1 MVLAIVLNRFRNP
14 LFQGLRW
21 RLLLSYLIVMAAIMA
36 VFSVHVYIFVS
47 RRLYSQIDAELQTLA
62 QSAALS
68 LSNIQQDGKPYLDK
82 VDNVP
87 WRDIFNRDR
96 HSLEWFTAEGRL
108 LARKG
113 AITLHLPP
121 KLKEQN
127 IVVRVMREKKAF
139 QVRAFT
145 ISVHNDMDPNN
156 PILEG
161 YIRASQSIASV
172 EKAQQRLLWG
182 IGVGGTIALG
192 LVGIG
197 GLWLTEYSLKPI
209 EQSFLRLKQFTAD
222 ASHELR
228 TPLTVIKTSVEVMMN
243 HPERVHPKDAKKLAA
258 ISSATA
264 QMNRLVE
271 DLLFLARTDTSV
283 PTARREWTRVA
294 LDEVLKDLI
303 NFLEPSAQA
312 KEIKLVSQG
321 IVPMTLVGDAMQ
333 LARLF
338 SNLLRNALLYT
349 PSGGTVTLFVTRT
362 NQVTMI
368 SVEDTGIGIAKEQIP
383 FIFNRFYRVDKS
395 RVRRQGGLGLGLAI
409 SQSIA
414 QLHKGKITIQS
425 QIGVGSCFRVHLPT
439 VQMGAIEV
447 SSSATKSSTPH
458 ISLASKG
465 TSYIQSNEN

>member
-21 RLLLSYLIVMAAIMA
+21 RLLLSYLLVMAAILA
-36 VFSVHVYIFVS
+36 VFGMQVYVFVS

-68 LSNIQQDGKPYLDK
+68 LSEITQQGKPYLDK
-82 VDNVP
+82 VDKVP

-96 HSLEWFTAEGRL
+96 HSLEWFTADGKL

-113 AITLHLPP
+113 VITLHLPP
-121 KLKEQN
+121 KLREQN
-127 IVVRVMREKKAF
+127 ILVRVIPEQKAF

-145 ISVHNDMDPNN
+145 ISVHSDADTLRSPV
-156 PILEG
+156 LVG

-172 EKAQQRLLWG
+172 EQAQQRVLWG
-182 IGVGGTIALG
+182 LSVGGTIALG

-197 GLWLTEYSLKPI
+197 GLWLTEYSLKPV

-258 ISSATA
+258 IASATA

-303 NFLEPSAQA
+303 DFLEPSAQA
-312 KEIKLVSQG
+312 KEIKLVSKG

-338 SNLLRNALLYT
+338 SNLLRNAVIYT
-349 PSGGTVTLFVTRT
+349 PAGGTVTLSVTRT
-362 NQVTMI
+362 SNVTI
-368 SVEDTGIGIAKEQIP
+368 IAVEDTGIGISKEQLP
-383 FIFNRFYRVDKS
+383 YIFNRFYRVDKS
-395 RVRRQGGLGLGLAI
+395 RARRQGGLGLGLAI
-409 SQSIA
+409 AQSIA
-414 QLHKGKITIQS
+414 QLHRGKITIQS
-425 QIGVGSCFRVHLPT
+425 QVGVGSCFRVHLPT
-439 VQMGAIEV
+439 VQMGEMAV
-447 SSSATKSSTPH
+447 SPPTLQLAAQRTHYTP
-458 ISLASKG
+458 SKVD
-465 TSYIQSNEN
+465 

>member
-21 RLLLSYLIVMAAIMA
+21 RLLLSYLLVMAAILT
-36 VFSVHVYIFVS
+36 VFSVQVYVFVS
-47 RRLYSQIDAELQTLA
+47 RRLYAQIDAELQTLA

-68 LSNIQQDGKPYLDK
+68 LSEITKEGKPYLDK
-82 VDNVP
+82 VDKVP

-96 HSLEWFTAEGRL
+96 HSLEWFTADGRL

-121 KLKEQN
+121 KLREQN
-127 IVVRVMREKKAF
+127 IVVRVIPEHKAF
-139 QVRAFT
+139 QVRAYT
-145 ISVHNDMDPNN
+145 ISVHSDADTLRRPV
-156 PILEG
+156 LVG
-161 YIRASQSIASV
+161 YIRASQSIAPV
-172 EKAQQRLLWG
+172 EKAQYRLLWG
-182 IGVGGTIALG
+182 LGVGGTIALG

-197 GLWLTEYSLKPI
+197 GLWLTEYSLKPV

-243 HPERVHPKDAKKLAA
+243 HPERIHPKDAKKLAA

-294 LDEVLKDLI
+294 LDEVLRDLI
-303 NFLEPSAQA
+303 DFLEPSAQA
-312 KEIKLVSQG
+312 KEINLVSQG

-338 SNLLRNALLYT
+338 SNLLRNAVLYT
-349 PSGGTVTLFVTRT
+349 PSGGTVTLSVNRANYAT
-362 NQVTMI
+362 VI
-368 SVEDTGIGIAKEQIP
+368 SVEDTGIGISKEQIP

-395 RVRRQGGLGLGLAI
+395 RARQQGGLGLGLAI
-409 SQSIA
+409 AQSIA

-425 QIGVGSCFRVHLPT
+425 QVGVGSCFKVYLPT
-439 VQMGAIEV
+439 VQWERMEM
-447 SSSATKSSTPH
+447 SSPSPIQLVPKSTYAH
-458 ISLASKG
+458 SKAD
-465 TSYIQSNEN
+465 

>member
-21 RLLLSYLIVMAAIMA
+21 RLLLSYLLVMAAIMA
-36 VFSVHVYIFVS
+36 VFSVQVYVFVS
-47 RRLYSQIDAELQTLA
+47 RRLYTQIDAELQTLA

-68 LSNIQQDGKPYLDK
+68 LSDIKTEGKPYLDK
-82 VDNVP
+82 VDKVP

-96 HSLEWFTAEGRL
+96 HSLEWFTSDGKL

-121 KLKEQN
+121 KLREQN
-127 IVVRVMREKKAF
+127 IVVRAIPDEKTF

-145 ISVHNDMDPNN
+145 ISVHRDADTRQSPV
-156 PILEG
+156 LEG
-161 YIRASQSIASV
+161 YIRASQSIAPV
-172 EKAQQRLLWG
+172 EKAQLRLLWG
-182 IGVGGTIALG
+182 LGVGGTIALG

-197 GLWLTEYSLKPI
+197 GLWLTEYSLKPV

-228 TPLTVIKTSVEVMMN
+228 TPLTVIKTSVDVMMN
-243 HPERVHPKDAKKLAA
+243 HPERIHPKDAKKLAA

-294 LDEVLKDLI
+294 LDEVLEDLVD
-303 NFLEPSAQA
+303 FLEPSAQA
-312 KEIKLVSQG
+312 KGITLLAQN
-321 IVPMTLVGDAMQ
+321 IVPMTLDGDAMQ

-338 SNLLRNALLYT
+338 SNLLRNAVLYT
-349 PSGGTVTLFVTRT
+349 PAGGTVTLSVARA
-362 NQVTMI
+362 NQVPII
-368 SVEDTGIGIAKEQIP
+368 SVKDTGIGISKEQIP
-383 FIFNRFYRVDKS
+383 YIFNRFYRVDKA
-395 RVRRQGGLGLGLAI
+395 RARRQGGLGLGLAI
-409 SQSIA
+409 AQSIA

-425 QIGVGSCFRVHLPT
+425 QVGVGSCFRVHLPT
-439 VQMGAIEV
+439 VQMGNVKA
-447 SSSATKSSTPH
+447 SSNARLTQ
-458 ISLASKG
+458 LASTG
-465 TSYIQSNEN
+465 ASAMRNN

>member
-1 MVLAIVLNRFRNP
+1 
-14 LFQGLRW
+14 
-21 RLLLSYLIVMAAIMA
+21 MAAILA
-36 VFSVHVYIFVS
+36 VFGMQVYVFVS

-68 LSNIQQDGKPYLDK
+68 LSEITQQGKPYLDK
-82 VDNVP
+82 VDKVP

-96 HSLEWFTAEGRL
+96 HSLEWFTADGKL

-121 KLKEQN
+121 KLREQN
-127 IVVRVMREKKAF
+127 ILVRVIPDQKAF

-145 ISVHNDMDPNN
+145 ISVHSDADTLRRPV
-156 PILEG
+156 LVG

-172 EKAQQRLLWG
+172 EQAQQRLLWG
-182 IGVGGTIALG
+182 LSVGGTIALG

-197 GLWLTEYSLKPI
+197 GLWLTEYSLKPV

-228 TPLTVIKTSVEVMMN
+228 TPLTVIKTSVEVIMN

-258 ISSATA
+258 IASATA

-303 NFLEPSAQA
+303 DFLEPSAQA
-312 KEIKLVSQG
+312 KDIKLVSKG

-338 SNLLRNALLYT
+338 SNLLRNAVIYT
-349 PSGGTVTLFVTRT
+349 PAGGAVTLSVTRT
-362 NQVTMI
+362 NSITMI
-368 SVEDTGIGIAKEQIP
+368 TVEDTGIGISKEQLP
-383 FIFNRFYRVDKS
+383 YIFNRFYRVDKS
-395 RVRRQGGLGLGLAI
+395 RARRQGGLGLGLAI
-409 SQSIA
+409 AQSIA
-414 QLHKGKITIQS
+414 QLHRGKITIQS
-425 QIGVGSCFRVHLPT
+425 QVGVGSCFRVHLPT
-439 VQMGAIEV
+439 VQMGEMAV
-447 SSSATKSSTPH
+447 SPPTLQ
-458 ISLASKG
+458 LAAQRTHYAPSKVD
-465 TSYIQSNEN
+465 

>member
-21 RLLLSYLIVMAAIMA
+21 RLLLSYLIVMAAILA
-36 VFSVHVYIFVS
+36 AFSIQVYVFVS
-47 RRLYSQIDAELQTLA
+47 RRLYAQIDAELQTLA
-62 QSAALS
+62 QAAALS
-68 LSNIQQDGKPYLDK
+68 LSEIKQQGRPYLDQ
-82 VDNVP
+82 VDKVP

-96 HSLEWFTAEGRL
+96 HSVEWFTADGRL

-113 AITLHLPP
+113 VITLHLPP
-121 KLKEQN
+121 KLREQN
-127 IVVRVMREKKAF
+127 IIVRVANETKVF
-139 QVRAFT
+139 QVRAYT
-145 ISVHNDMDPNN
+145 ISVHSDADALHRPTL
-156 PILEG
+156 IG
-161 YIRASQSIASV
+161 YIRASQSIGSV

-182 IGVGGTIALG
+182 LGVGGSIALG

-197 GLWLTEYSLKPI
+197 GLWLTERSLKPI

-228 TPLTVIKTSVEVMMN
+228 TPLTVIKTSVDVMMN

-294 LDEVLKDLI
+294 LDEVLKDLLD
-303 NFLEPSAQA
+303 FLEPSAQA
-312 KEIKLVSQG
+312 KEIKLINEG

-338 SNLLRNALLYT
+338 SNLLRNAVLYT
-349 PSGGTVTLFVTRT
+349 SAGGTVTLSVTRN
-362 NQVTMI
+362 NQVTII
-368 SVEDTGIGIAKEQIP
+368 SVEDTGIGIPREEIP

-395 RVRRQGGLGLGLAI
+395 RARRQGGLGLGLAI
-409 SQSIA
+409 AQSIA
-414 QLHKGKITIQS
+414 QLHKGKITIKS
-425 QIGVGSCFRVHLPT
+425 QVGVGSCFRVHLPT
-439 VQMGAIEV
+439 VQMGTV
-447 SSSATKSSTPH
+447 SPSTSSIK
-458 ISLASKG
+458 LAARN
-465 TSYIQSNEN
+465 TRYTASNVE

>member
-21 RLLLSYLIVMAAIMA
+21 RLLLSYLLVMAAIMA
-36 VFSVHVYIFVS
+36 VFGVQVYVFVS
-47 RRLYSQIDAELQTLA
+47 RRLYTQIDAELQTLA

-68 LSNIQQDGKPYLDK
+68 LSDIKAEGKPYLDK
-82 VDNVP
+82 VDKVP

-96 HSLEWFTAEGRL
+96 HSLEWFTADGKL

-121 KLKEQN
+121 KLREQN
-127 IVVRVMREKKAF
+127 IVVRAVPDEKTF

-145 ISVHNDMDPNN
+145 ISVHRDSDTLQGPV
-156 PILEG
+156 LEG
-161 YIRASQSIASV
+161 YIRASQSITPV
-172 EKAQQRLLWG
+172 EKAQLRLLWG
-182 IGVGGTIALG
+182 LGVGGTIALG

-197 GLWLTEYSLKPI
+197 GLWLTEYSLKPV

-228 TPLTVIKTSVEVMMN
+228 TPLTVIKTSVDVMMN
-243 HPERVHPKDAKKLAA
+243 HPERIHPKDAKKLAA

-294 LDEVLKDLI
+294 LDEVLKDLVD
-303 NFLEPSAQA
+303 FLEPSAQT
-312 KEIKLVSQG
+312 KGITLLTQN

-338 SNLLRNALLYT
+338 SNLLRNAVLYT
-349 PSGGTVTLFVTRT
+349 PAGGTVTLSVARM
-362 NQVTMI
+362 NQVTII
-368 SVEDTGIGIAKEQIP
+368 SVEDTGIGISKEQIP
-383 FIFNRFYRVDKS
+383 YIFNRFYRVDKT
-395 RVRRQGGLGLGLAI
+395 RARKQGGLGLGLAI
-409 SQSIA
+409 AQSIA

-425 QIGVGSCFRVHLPT
+425 QVGVGSCFRVHLPT
-439 VQMGAIEV
+439 VQMGDLQA
-447 SSSATKSSTPH
+447 SSSANTSIQLTSRSTPAVH
-458 ISLASKG
+458 
-465 TSYIQSNEN
+465 NH

>member
-21 RLLLSYLIVMAAIMA
+21 RLLLSYLIVMAAILA
-36 VFSVHVYIFVS
+36 VFSVQVYVFVS
-47 RRLYSQIDAELQTLA
+47 RRLYAQIDAELQTLA

-68 LSNIQQDGKPYLDK
+68 LPEITEKGTPYLDQ
-82 VDNVP
+82 VDKVP
-87 WRDIFNRDR
+87 WRDIFNRDQ
-96 HSLEWFTAEGRL
+96 HSLEWFTSDGKL
-108 LARKG
+108 MARKG

-121 KLKEQN
+121 KLKGQN
-127 IVVRVMREKKAF
+127 ILVRVVQEQKSF

-145 ISVHNDMDPNN
+145 ISNYSDADTTLRKPV
-156 PILEG
+156 LVG
-161 YIRASQSIASV
+161 YIRASQSIAPV
-172 EKAQQRLLWG
+172 EKAQERLLWG
-182 IGVGGTIALG
+182 LGIGGTIALG

-197 GLWLTEYSLKPI
+197 GLWLTEYSLKPV

-228 TPLTVIKTSVEVMMN
+228 TPLTVIKTSVDVMMN
-243 HPERVHPKDAKKLAA
+243 HPERVHPKDAKKIAA

-294 LDEVLKDLI
+294 LDAVLKDLVD
-303 NFLEPSAQA
+303 FLEPSAQA
-312 KEIKLVSQG
+312 KEIKLVSKG

-338 SNLLRNALLYT
+338 SNLLRNAVIYT
-349 PSGGTVTLFVTRT
+349 PPGGTVTLSVNHN
-362 NQVTMI
+362 NQGTIV
-368 SVEDTGIGIAKEQIP
+368 SVEDTGIGIPKEQIP

-395 RVRRQGGLGLGLAI
+395 RTRRQGGLGLGLAI
-409 SQSIA
+409 AQSIA

-425 QIGVGSCFRVHLPT
+425 QVGIGSCFRVHLPT
-439 VQMGAIEV
+439 VKTAPAI
-447 SSSATKSSTPH
+447 SSESS
-458 ISLASKG
+458 IQLASRSSPYAHSKAD
-465 TSYIQSNEN
+465 

>member
-21 RLLLSYLIVMAAIMA
+21 RLLLSYLLVMAAILA
-36 VFSVHVYIFVS
+36 VFSVQVYVFVS
-47 RRLYSQIDAELQTLA
+47 RRLYAQIDAELQTLA

-68 LSNIQQDGKPYLDK
+68 LSDIKQEGKPYLDK
-82 VDNVP
+82 VDKVP

-96 HSLEWFTAEGRL
+96 HSLEWFTADGRL

-121 KLKEQN
+121 KLREQN
-127 IVVRVMREKKAF
+127 IVVRAIREEKSF

-145 ISVHNDMDPNN
+145 ISVHSDADVLRRPV
-156 PILEG
+156 LVG
-161 YIRASQSIASV
+161 YIRASQSIAPV
-172 EKAQQRLLWG
+172 EKAQLRLLWG
-182 IGVGGTIALG
+182 LGVGGIIALG

-197 GLWLTEYSLKPI
+197 GLWLTEYSLKPV

-271 DLLFLARTDTSV
+271 DLLFLARTDTSI

-294 LDEVLKDLI
+294 LDEVLKDLVD
-303 NFLEPSAQA
+303 FLEPSAQSQG
-312 KEIKLVSQG
+312 IKLVTQG
-321 IVPMTLVGDAMQ
+321 IIPMTLVGDAMQ

-338 SNLLRNALLYT
+338 SNLLRNAVSYT
-349 PSGGTVTLFVTRT
+349 SSGGTVTLSVART
-362 NQVTMI
+362 NQVTII
-368 SVEDTGIGIAKEQIP
+368 SVEDTGIGISKEQIP
-383 FIFNRFYRVDKS
+383 YIFNRFYRVDKH
-395 RVRRQGGLGLGLAI
+395 RARRQGGLGLGLAI
-409 SQSIA
+409 AQSIA

-425 QIGVGSCFRVHLPT
+425 QVGVGSCFRVHLPT
-439 VQMGAIEV
+439 VQMEAAEI
-447 SSSATKSSTPH
+447 SSKSIH
-458 ISLASKG
+458 LASKS
-465 TSYIQSNEN
+465 TSLVPTKVE

>member
-1 MVLAIVLNRFRNP
+1 
-14 LFQGLRW
+14 
-21 RLLLSYLIVMAAIMA
+21 MAAIMA
-36 VFSVHVYIFVS
+36 VFSVQVYVFVS
-47 RRLYSQIDAELQTLA
+47 RRLYAQIDAELQTLA

-68 LSNIQQDGKPYLDK
+68 LSDIKQEGKPYLDK
-82 VDNVP
+82 VDKVP

-96 HSLEWFTAEGRL
+96 HSLEWFTADGRL

-113 AITLHLPP
+113 VIALHLPP
-121 KLKEQN
+121 KLREQN
-127 IVVRVMREKKAF
+127 IVVRAIPDEKTF

-145 ISVHNDMDPNN
+145 ISVHRDADTLQQ

-161 YIRASQSIASV
+161 YIRASQSITSV
-172 EKAQQRLLWG
+172 EQAQLRLLWG
-182 IGVGGTIALG
+182 LGVGGTIALG

-197 GLWLTEYSLKPI
+197 GLWLTEYSLKPV

-228 TPLTVIKTSVEVMMN
+228 TPLTVIKTSVDVMMN
-243 HPERVHPKDAKKLAA
+243 HPERIHPKDAKKLAA

-294 LDEVLKDLI
+294 LDEVLKDLVD
-303 NFLEPSAQA
+303 FLEPSAQA
-312 KEIKLVSQG
+312 KGITLTTQG

-338 SNLLRNALLYT
+338 SNLLRNAVLYT
-349 PSGGTVTLFVTRT
+349 PADGTVTLSVSRV
-362 NQVTMI
+362 NQVTII
-368 SVEDTGIGIAKEQIP
+368 SVEDTGIGISKEQVP
-383 FIFNRFYRVDKS
+383 YIFNRFYRVNKA
-395 RVRRQGGLGLGLAI
+395 RARKQGGLGLGLAI
-409 SQSIA
+409 AQSIA

-425 QIGVGSCFRVHLPT
+425 QVDVGSCFKVHLPT
-439 VQMGAIEV
+439 VQMENVTV
-447 SSSATKSSTPH
+447 SSKTSTEVPTASATSAPAVRK
-458 ISLASKG
+458 
-465 TSYIQSNEN
+465 

>member
-21 RLLLSYLIVMAAIMA
+21 RLLLSYLLVMAAILA
-36 VFSVHVYIFVS
+36 VFSVQVYVFVS
-47 RRLYSQIDAELQTLA
+47 RRLYAQIDAELQTLA

-68 LSNIQQDGKPYLDK
+68 LSDIKQEGKPYLDK
-82 VDNVP
+82 VDKVP

-96 HSLEWFTAEGRL
+96 HSLEWFTADGRL

-121 KLKEQN
+121 KLREQN
-127 IVVRVMREKKAF
+127 IVVRVIREEKSF

-145 ISVHNDMDPNN
+145 ISVHSDADALKRPL
-156 PILEG
+156 LEG
-161 YIRASQSIASV
+161 YIRASQSIAPV
-172 EKAQQRLLWG
+172 EKAQLRLLWG
-182 IGVGGTIALG
+182 LGVGGTIALG

-197 GLWLTEYSLKPI
+197 GLWLTEYSLKPV

-294 LDEVLKDLI
+294 LDEVLKDLVD
-303 NFLEPSAQA
+303 FLDPSAQTQGVT
-312 KEIKLVSQG
+312 LVTQG

-338 SNLLRNALLYT
+338 SNLLRNAVAYT
-349 PSGGTVTLFVTRT
+349 PSGGTVTLSVART
-362 NQVTMI
+362 NQVTII
-368 SVEDTGIGIAKEQIP
+368 SVEDTGIGISKEQIP
-383 FIFNRFYRVDKS
+383 YIFNRFYRVDKH
-395 RVRRQGGLGLGLAI
+395 RARRQGGLGLGLAI
-409 SQSIA
+409 AQSIA

-425 QIGVGSCFRVHLPT
+425 QVGVGSCFRVHLPT
-439 VQMGAIEV
+439 VQMGVIEV
-447 SSSATKSSTPH
+447 SNNSIQLASSSTQLVSP
-458 ISLASKG
+458 KVK
-465 TSYIQSNEN
+465 